1 MLGGISIWQLLI
13 VFVIVILIFG
23 TKKLRNL
30 GGDLGGAVKGFK
42 NAINEDPKKADD
54 EKDTTQQASIV
65 HEEKDATFDSS
76 VEKQDAAESK
86 NQDNK

>member
-42 NAINEDPKKADD
+42 NAINEDPKKTDD
-54 EKDTTQQASIV
+54 EKDAAQQASLA
-65 HEEKDATFDSS
+65 HEEKDATFDST
-76 VEKQDAAESK
+76 VEKQDASESK
-86 NQDNK
+86 NQDKK